1 MFQPYAK
8 FWLPPLAQLVVAGHL
23 GREGMNY
30 FLVDVMVTMLSWS
43 TTAVLEVSCWV
54 HICTVGVGWHTCI
67 IYLSVSI
74 LYNFHAGYTVHLYR
88 TENIRYIRMY
98 VCMYVCMYVDR
109 VVHVFVPFSLMSVS
123 NNHFQL

>member
-1 MFQPYAK
+1 MLPWMSALHKKLTDGKTHNNIRLFIARLITNRPRVFQPYAK

-54 HICTVGVGWHTCI
+54 HICTVGVVWHT
-67 IYLSVSI
+67 YI
-74 LYNFHAGYTVHLYR
+74 LVLAF
-88 TENIRYIRMY
+88 I
-98 VCMYVCMYVDR
+98 C
-109 VVHVFVPFSLMSVS
+109 
-123 NNHFQL
+123 